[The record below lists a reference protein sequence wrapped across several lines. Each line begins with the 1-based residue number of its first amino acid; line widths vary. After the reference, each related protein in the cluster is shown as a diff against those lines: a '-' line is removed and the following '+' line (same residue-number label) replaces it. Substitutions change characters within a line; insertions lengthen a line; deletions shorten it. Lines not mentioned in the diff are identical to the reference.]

1 MYRLQTIYKIIL
13 WQEEE
18 QEQYLDVVDQPH
30 HELGKCN
37 QNHPEGAQWPEEDL
51 DNQLHHV
58 HHEGHKGHQG
68 LEEIVDGHKHLKD
81 LHHHEGHKG
90 HDLGLLADLQ
100 LILLDKG

>member
-18 QEQYLDVVDQPH
+18 HKQLKDLHH
-30 HELGKCN
+30 HEDVDDQHLEE
-37 QNHPEGAQWPEEDL
+37 EGHRG
-51 DNQLHHV
+51 HHV
-58 HHEGHKGHQG
+58 DDLRHHEGHKGHQG
-68 LEEIVDGHKHLKD
+68 LEEIVDGHKQLKD

-100 LILLDKG
+100 LILDKG